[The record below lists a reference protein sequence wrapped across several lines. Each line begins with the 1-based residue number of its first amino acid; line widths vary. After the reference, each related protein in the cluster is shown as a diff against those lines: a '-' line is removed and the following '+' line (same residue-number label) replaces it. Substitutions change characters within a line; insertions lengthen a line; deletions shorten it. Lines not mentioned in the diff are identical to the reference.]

1 MTCGDDIPIGLAAE
15 VGKGAAARVGA
26 ADKPGGANAP
36 EKRCDGPSAD
46 PSTEKTSA
54 ARKIIISG

>member
-1 MTCGDDIPIGLAAE
+1 MTCGDGIPCDPAGE
-15 VGKGAAARVGA
+15 GGKGAAPRAGA

-36 EKRCDGPSAD
+36 EKMYGGPSAD

-54 ARKIIISG
+54 ARKIIIGG